1 VSLPSTPLGPPE
13 DTPDGTLDDLESLPA
28 DWRAWVIENVG
39 RGCTPESMLPLLE
52 GAGFGPETARR
63 AVDQARAARRRPEP
77 DVLDNLRLVDGREV
91 AVRFTLQRPRVI
103 LFDGFLSDG
112 ECDDLAALAA
122 ERMAPSTVVDDEDG
136 RSRPDLRRT
145 SAGTWFDRGA
155 HPLVDRIE
163 RRIEQLVHWP
173 LDHGE
178 GLQVLRYEAG
188 GEYRAHHDYFD
199 PAKPGSADHLAVA
212 GQRVA
217 TVILYLGDVERGG
230 GTHLPKVGLDV
241 RPRKGSALYFADVD
255 ADGRIDPATLH
266 AGLPVVHGVK
276 LIATKWLRERTFG
289 LLGQGR

>member
-1 VSLPSTPLGPPE
+1 MSLPSTPLGPPE

-155 HPLVDRIE
+155 NPLVD
-163 RRIEQLVHWP
+163 
-173 LDHGE
+173 
-178 GLQVLRYEAG
+178 
-188 GEYRAHHDYFD
+188 HDYFD